1 MNYTVNGI
9 TIANNIK
16 AERNRANKTQDD
28 IAKEVGIS
36 RKTYIKYE
44 TDASKISAIL
54 LFYISNAIGC
64 ELSCFY
70 LNTTSTKCE

>member
-1 MNYTVNGI
+1 MNYTVDGI

-28 IAKEVGIS
+28 IARQVGIS

-44 TDASKISAIL
+44 TDATKINAIL
-54 LFYISNAIGC
+54 LYFISVAIGC
-64 ELSCFY
+64 DLKCFY
-70 LNTTSTKCE
+70 LNTKSTKCE